1 MTRFNASSCGF
12 KPCYAD
18 ICKIVKSKFAAV
30 PVFRCGKMGVG
41 SQISNVCEIAVFCM
55 TVPCSTRECAK
66 DEVMDAS
73 GTARRRLPAGR
84 KADLASYVEQTGQV
98 TVGDLAEHFGVSI
111 DTIRRDLDQLDREGV
126 LVRTHG
132 GAVSSAS
139 GPLKDRALD
148 VRMRVQTEEKER
160 IARLAAG
167 LVEDGS
173 VIMLNAGT
181 TTLAVA
187 RALRNHHDLTIAT
200 NNLRI
205 PGELSPSAFRDLYVF
220 GGAVRSITQA
230 TTGPVTFTMTPGGP
244 EVDIRCDL
252 ALIAV
257 GAIDEAGYSTSNLG
271 DAAMMSEMMQR
282 AERTAILADSTKL
295 GRRFFAQIALLER
308 ADYLITDAPPPPRMA
323 AALAQADV
331 QVLTP

>member
-1 MTRFNASSCGF
+1 
-12 KPCYAD
+12 
-18 ICKIVKSKFAAV
+18 
-30 PVFRCGKMGVG
+30 
-41 SQISNVCEIAVFCM
+41 
-55 TVPCSTRECAK
+55 
-66 DEVMDAS
+66 MDAS
-73 GTARRRLPAGR
+73 ATGQRRRLPAGR
-84 KADLASYVEQTGQV
+84 KADLATYVEQTGQV
-98 TVGDLAEHFGVSI
+98 TVSDLAEHFAVSI

-126 LVRTHG
+126 LIRTHG
-132 GAVSSAS
+132 GAVSAAN
-139 GPLKDRALD
+139 GQLKDRALD
-148 VRMRVQTEEKER
+148 VRLRMQTEEKER
-160 IARLAAG
+160 IARVAAG

-173 VIMLNAGT
+173 VVMLNAGT

-257 GAIDEAGYSTSNLG
+257 GAVDEAGYSTSNLG
-271 DAAMMSEMMQR
+271 DAAMMSEMIQR

-308 ADYLITDAPPPPRMA
+308 ADYLITDAPPPPRIA